1 MGHRMRRGKIPPA
14 NLREWVEF
22 YWLLIVDPTFQKSP
36 DRRKAY
42 FEYRIGKIYNCPCY

>member
-1 MGHRMRRGKIPPA
+1 MDYALRRVKIPPA
-14 NLREWVEF
+14 NAREWVEF
-22 YWLLIVDPTFQKSP
+22 YWLLIVNPTFRKSP